1 MRLTDDQI
9 EQYSRQ
15 IILRELGGTGQRRLL
30 ASSCA
35 IVGRGAAFDT
45 IVTYLAGAGVGRL
58 ALPSQTAQTLAFAEP
73 AQRNSDVVVESVTLV
88 PSDYDVWIDAG
99 ADASA
104 HPTAGR
110 ARLGEIRVSEVSHGV
125 ELDLIPPAS
134 GCLTCHPEGPKGT
147 SQVAELAPAGALA
160 ALAALRWLA
169 EIAPD
174 PTPRRLRLTSGA
186 PSWTEE
192 TLRPTPK
199 CSRPCRT

>member
-15 IILRELGGTGQRRLL
+15 IILREFGGTGQRRLL
-30 ASSCA
+30 ESSCA

-58 ALPSQTAQTLAFAEP
+58 AVPRETAQTLAFAKP
-73 AQRNSDVVVESVTLV
+73 AQRNSDVDFEPLKLV
-88 PSDYDVWIDAG
+88 PSAYDVWIEAG
-99 ADASA
+99 AD
-104 HPTAGR
+104 TAPDSNSGC
-110 ARLGEIRVSEVSHGV
+110 ARHGEIRVSEVSRGV
-125 ELDLIPPAS
+125 VLDLIPAAA
-134 GCLTCHPEGPKGT
+134 GCLTCHPEGPNGT
-147 SQVAELAPAGALA
+147 SRVAEQAQAGALA

-174 PTPRRLRLTSGA
+174 STPRRLRLASDA

-192 TLRPTPK
+192 TLRPTPR